1 MYVLCDCTD
10 VETLFALFFQCNL
23 TASYCALITVGVH
36 EKLIVTRLRFL
47 LKSCPRLI
55 SVTLTDMREK
65 SDGKERKKPFCQI
78 FTRQPADRR
87 EFIEYWRFQG
97 FTYKDV
103 SRHCKT
109 IAKGNFRI
117 TDLAAAFFF
126 TLQDLFASC
135 CCHIQCIMLKC
146 LSQLLWFAMLTG
158 SFTAFMRSITIQRR
172 RYTDDKY

>member
-10 VETLFALFFQCNL
+10 VETLCALFFQCNL

-55 SVTLTDMREK
+55 SVTLTGMREK
-65 SDGKERKKPFCQI
+65 VTGKREKKPFCQI

-97 FTYKDV
+97 FAYKDV
-103 SRHCKT
+103 SEHCKT
-109 IAKGNFRI
+109 IAKGNFRVS
-117 TDLAAAFFF
+117 AAFFSH
-126 TLQDLFASC
+126 TKIYSHLAVV
-135 CCHIQCIMLKC
+135 IYN
-146 LSQLLWFAMLTG
+146 A
-158 SFTAFMRSITIQRR
+158 
-172 RYTDDKY
+172 